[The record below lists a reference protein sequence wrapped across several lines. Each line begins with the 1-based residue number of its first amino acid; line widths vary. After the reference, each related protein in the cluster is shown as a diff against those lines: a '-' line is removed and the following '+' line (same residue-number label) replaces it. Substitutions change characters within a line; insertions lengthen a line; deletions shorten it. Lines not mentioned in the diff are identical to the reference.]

1 MIQISNTDY
10 NLLESCKQKIGAGGV
25 FLATRKP
32 NRKPAFAF
40 HMQGILDA
48 QALLKQ
54 IKEALILKR
63 ERAEIVLQ
71 FIHEILNGKTDT
83 LLYERIYLL
92 NNRSSSN
99 H

>member
-1 MIQISNTDY
+1 MPTNKHGEKNGYKSFGFHPHVND
-10 NLLESCKQKIGAGGV
+10 GDFPPGG
-25 FLATRKP
+25 
-32 NRKPAFAF
+32 
-40 HMQGILDA
+40 M
-48 QALLKQ
+48 
-54 IKEALILKR
+54 LKR

>member
-1 MIQISNTDY
+1 MVRKMDIRVSAFIPTVND
-10 NLLESCKQKIGAGGV
+10 GDFPPGG
-25 FLATRKP
+25 
-32 NRKPAFAF
+32 
-40 HMQGILDA
+40 M
-48 QALLKQ
+48 
-54 IKEALILKR
+54 LKR